1 MQTDFNSIFWK
12 IWGVNHRVYT
22 YEDVFHIKNSDTNK
36 EKKKFFKF
44 KNSKNMRL
52 NDFIEL
58 LYKEPNNFYL
68 LFDNLFYKVEN
79 DNSIKFIKEFNNIA
93 FSYRFLDIFEI
104 KNIKKIVNIFSFQIA
119 YILENISK
127 LGINITLFEESLK
140 TNSFKPY
147 FDKYEKMNNK
157 NQNGVAHDLHTTFY
171 QLIEAISVNYH
182 SDIKDISNQNV
193 FVNNVSEWKNGELPE
208 FLKIFVINVTFFSK
222 KQKYEQRAQLI
233 LMLILRALFYIK
245 REFNIDK
252 EIEEQFLNQLNRFRK
267 IIKEKLDNKHIQELN
282 TLKLTYCIDFER
294 MLFEQDNNDNLD
306 LNILLKYFAP
316 FFSDVKEIN
325 IEKDL
330 LNKMINFAKNIKWH
344 YQNEF
349 DVKILFIIPF
359 NLNKKGKK
367 MSNSKP
373 RPVNGPSTT
382 GEISG
387 KGRGNNPPKR

>member
-58 LYKEPNNFYL
+58 LYKEPNNFYF

-208 FLKIFVINVTFFSK
+208 FLKIFVTA
-222 KQKYEQRAQLI
+222 R
-233 LMLILRALFYIK
+233 
-245 REFNIDK
+245 
-252 EIEEQFLNQLNRFRK
+252 
-267 IIKEKLDNKHIQELN
+267 
-282 TLKLTYCIDFER
+282 
-294 MLFEQDNNDNLD
+294 
-306 LNILLKYFAP
+306 
-316 FFSDVKEIN
+316 
-325 IEKDL
+325 
-330 LNKMINFAKNIKWH
+330 
-344 YQNEF
+344 
-349 DVKILFIIPF
+349 
-359 NLNKKGKK
+359 
-367 MSNSKP
+367 SN
-373 RPVNGPSTT
+373 
-382 GEISG
+382 
-387 KGRGNNPPKR
+387 